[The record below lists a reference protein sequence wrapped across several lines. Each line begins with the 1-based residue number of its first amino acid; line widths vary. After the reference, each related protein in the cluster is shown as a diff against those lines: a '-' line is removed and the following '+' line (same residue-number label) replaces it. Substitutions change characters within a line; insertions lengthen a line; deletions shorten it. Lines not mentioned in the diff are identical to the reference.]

1 MNPHA
6 KFCVNIG
13 NSKWVMGDK
22 PNSKWRPS
30 PYWIY
35 YYCQFWLRGPFTV
48 TNGYTP
54 AKLH

>member
-48 TNGYTP
+48 
-54 AKLH
+54 